1 MKRVEVKETDNRDSS
16 ITDLRLEMIDCDFD
30 TEESN
35 YDDCEDFI
43 STEGENAFCIL
54 LNQFESFIEEFNDD
68 DLE

>member
-1 MKRVEVKETDNRDSS
+1 MKNLEKLKS
-16 ITDLRLEMIDCDFD
+16 IYLKIEELRLEMIYCYFD

>member
-1 MKRVEVKETDNRDSS
+1 MSS
-16 ITDLRLEMIDCDFD
+16 EFVAHGVDFD

-35 YDDCEDFI
+35 YDDCEDFV